1 MRYDVKFYSIWTVQT
16 MKKMKMANN
25 NINERSNISSL
36 DAILAGAHK
45 SRSIYLI
52 HLFSKLLPTIN
63 FPAFPQMNVSISA
76 DYKCNTHNIA
86 AMLR

>member
-1 MRYDVKFYSIWTVQT
+1 
-16 MKKMKMANN
+16 MKKMIMANN
-25 NINERSNISSL
+25 NINERYNVSSL

-52 HLFSKLLPTIN
+52 NLCSNLLPTIN
-63 FPAFPQMNVSISA
+63 FPAFPKMNMSISA